1 VVRQVEYRG
10 HLISMVVLPDQGRWA
25 YRVENGP
32 VRMLDE
38 VRAASDAEPLF
49 CEAERRAQIEVER
62 IERKDVK
69 TGRR

>member
-1 VVRQVEYRG
+1 
-10 HLISMVVLPDQGRWA
+10 MVVLPDQGRWA

-32 VRMLDE
+32 VRMVDE
-38 VRAASDAEPLF
+38 VRAASEAEPLF

-69 TGRR
+69 PRRQ